1 MTVETITQSA
11 VQGSRVVEWLDDLS
25 TTVWA
30 ETGSRAP
37 DAFLR
42 FAAFS
47 ILPDEIEDED
57 YEYNALCRLS
67 GYGIEFLRNAIA
79 DMAETIASMEDSLAE
94 IKGGDLFSNFNDA
107 MLEYFGLYGGD
118 VLRCYMAS
126 DKEPNVPRKEM
137 NDWWL
142 KEMLNDIP
150 GFTAAL
156 QEASLAETGSNWW
169 KRER

>member
-11 VQGSRVVEWLDDLS
+11 VQGSHIVEWLNDIAG
-25 TTVWA
+25 TVKA
-30 ETGSRAP
+30 HTGSYAP

-47 ILPDEIEDED
+47 LLPCEIENED
-57 YEYNALCRLS
+57 YEYSALCRLKS
-67 GYGIEFLRNAIA
+67 YGVEYVWEAVDEMA
-79 DMAETIASMEDSLAE
+79 DTIANMEDYLAE
-94 IKGGDLFSNFNDA
+94 RKGGDLFSNFNDE

-126 DKEPNVPRKEM
+126 EKEPNVPRKEM

-142 KEMLNDIP
+142 KEMLGDIP

-156 QEASLAETGSNWW
+156 QEASLAETGSDWW